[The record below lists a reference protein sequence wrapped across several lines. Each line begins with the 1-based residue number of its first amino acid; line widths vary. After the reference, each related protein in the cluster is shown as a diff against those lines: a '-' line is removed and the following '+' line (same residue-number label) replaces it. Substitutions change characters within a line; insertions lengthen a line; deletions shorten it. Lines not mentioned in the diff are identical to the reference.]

1 MEVNMHTR
9 RIAGLIAATF
19 VVSTTAFAQSENR
32 PATGQQSQV
41 SPNTTMTLVGCLMR
55 ESDYRKAHNLGKG
68 ALGGVGLGD
77 EFVLV
82 DATDSSSAPAARSTS
97 TTCTETGSGKAYRMT
112 GKAEEQLKPFVGRRI
127 EVTGQFDHERD
138 AKTAAGETDAKLPPE
153 VKIASFHAVSSPGGQ
168 APAAASASPAP
179 QPAPSTPSQ
188 VASNDT
194 SRQRQLPKTASN
206 EPLFALIGLLCLTA
220 ALGARLVRFG
230 VS

>member
-1 MEVNMHTR
+1 MRTK
-9 RIAGLIAATF
+9 RIAGLIAAAF
-19 VVSTTAFAQSENR
+19 AVSATAFAQSESR
-32 PATGQQSQV
+32 PSTDQQSHV
-41 SPNTTMTLVGCLMR
+41 SPANATMTLVGCLIH
-55 ESDYRKAHNLGKG
+55 ESDYRRAHNLGKG

-112 GKAEEQLKPFVGRRI
+112 GKTEEQLKPFVGRRI

-138 AKTAAGETDAKLPPE
+138 AKTAAGQTDAKLPPE
-153 VKIASFHAVSSPGGQ
+153 VKVASFREAAPRTGQ
-168 APAAASASPAP
+168 APSTANAAPAP
-179 QPAPSTPSQ
+179 QPVPSTPSR
-188 VASNDT
+188 VASNDA
-194 SRQRQLPKTASN
+194 SSQRQLPKTASK
-206 EPLFALIGLLCLTA
+206 EPLFALIGLICLTA